1 MTEQSKTDNTRTI
14 IQNTLSK
21 LDVDAVGVASLSDW
35 KGTRLEETAM
45 RLLPEAHTIVVLAIE
60 ISSEA
65 LDLSTHS
72 RTLGAPSM
80 NDLLNAET
88 DYINSRLNRAA
99 FNFARTCRNLGL
111 KALVLP
117 ASGCPTDNRFMEAV
131 FSYKHAG
138 QAAGLGQIGWHSL
151 LITPDFGPRVRLA
164 VCFTEAEL
172 ESTKSEFTLRCENCS
187 ICLDKCPATAL
198 AVPETDED
206 YIINK
211 FACNAYQAASGGCSE
226 CMRVCPEGR

>member
-1 MTEQSKTDNTRTI
+1 MTRQSKTDNTRTI
-14 IQNTLSK
+14 LQDTLAK
-21 LDVDAVGVASLSDW
+21 LDVDAVGIAGLSDW
-35 KGTRLEETAM
+35 KGTKLEETA
-45 RLLPEAHTIVVLAIE
+45 RSLLPEAQSVVVLAIE

-72 RTLGAPSM
+72 RTFGAPSM

-88 DYINSRLNRAA
+88 DYINSRLNGAA

-117 ASGCPTDNRFMEAV
+117 ASGCPTDNRFIEAV

-138 QAAGLGQIGWHSL
+138 QAAGLGQIGWQSL

-164 VCFTEAEL
+164 ACLTEAEL
-172 ESTKSEFTLRCENCS
+172 EPTKYDFTLHCESCK

-198 AVPETDED
+198 TVPKKDED

-211 FACNAYQAASGGCSE
+211 FACNAYRAASGGCSE